1 MKYKKEKRTPQ
12 GRLKNTSDSRKKYM
26 ALFIMILMVVSV
38 VAFAFISRTGNG
50 DNSQNSGRDISLGLN
65 YRDEQGN
72 TYYGARINEEEFIFI
87 EGIEGFEGIESL
99 RQLAEKIKI
108 IKIIKIYIDEN
119 FTSGDAVYLIE
130 KSLNA
135 LEITHTR
142 INESNCDSETLVIT
156 NERDFEGECLVF
168 ESPKG
173 EESYLSQA
181 LVYHLIKDY

>member
-1 MKYKKEKRTPQ
+1 MKHKREQISKKR
-12 GRLKNTSDSRKKYM
+12 NTSDLNKKYM
-26 ALFIMILMVVSV
+26 ALTIMILMILSV
-38 VAFAFISRTGNG
+38 VAFAFISSTGSGN
-50 DNSQNSGRDISLGLN
+50 NSQNSGRDISLGLN

-87 EGIEGFEGIESL
+87 EGIEGFEGIESS
-99 RQLAEKIKI
+99 RQLAERIKTKKIL
-108 IKIIKIYIDEN
+108 KIYIDEN

-142 INESNCDSETLVIT
+142 INELSCDSETLVIT
-156 NERDFEGECLVF
+156 NKRDFEGECLVF

-173 EESYLSQA
+173 EENYLSQA